1 MRKAALILG
10 IVGGLLAG
18 GLGMK
23 WLNDFGQLNEL
34 QRAMGGQELQSMGTA
49 ALLMIGSLIAGI
61 VGGILSF
68 KGKLM
73 AGGVL
78 MLLAGIVPLLLAS
91 QAIVFLLPLIAG
103 GILSVYAHFNT
114 AKTTVQT

>member
-1 MRKAALILG
+1 MKTATLILG
-10 IVGGLLAG
+10 IVGALLAG

-23 WLNDFGQLNEL
+23 WLNDFGQLTEL

-68 KGKLM
+68 KRKFL

-78 MLLAGIVPLLLAS
+78 MLAAGILPLLLAS

-103 GILSVYAHFNT
+103 GILSLYAHFT
-114 AKTTVQT
+114 AAKTITQT

>member
-1 MRKAALILG
+1 MKTAALILG

-18 GLGMK
+18 GLAIK
-23 WLNDFGQLNEL
+23 WLGDIGQLNEM
-34 QRAMGGQELQSMGTA
+34 QRAIGGQDLQNMGTA
-49 ALLMIGSLIAGI
+49 ALLMLGSMIAGI

-73 AGGVL
+73 AGSVL
-78 MLLAGIVPLLLAS
+78 MLAGGVLPLLLAS

-103 GILSVYAHFNT
+103 GLLSGYAHFST
-114 AKTTVQT
+114 ARIATQT